1 MPGLGRGSR
10 SGFRPTGALEGAT
23 GLPVE
28 LHCQETGLIDCRF
41 DVKRITRLQRTGN
54 QVTEEEEAA
63 RTIWSGLKTAGI
75 NLVATLPDVNLAEL
89 LRAVEEDRDVVHVP
103 LCREEEG
110 IGVCAGAYLVG
121 KKCAAIMQNGGF
133 FNSNNAIVSTLLQY
147 QIPLLLLI
155 YYAGDVG
162 DRTFST
168 SGAMTEPV
176 LQALGIRYYVMRRA
190 QEAAELIKRAQIL
203 AEDSKRPVAL
213 LLTKEVLGR
222 RPALSA
228 L

>member
-1 MPGLGRGSR
+1 VGLHGKK
-10 SGFRPTGALEGAT
+10 
-23 GLPVE
+23 
-28 LHCQETGLIDCRF
+28 TGLIQCRF
-41 DVKRITRLQRTGN
+41 DVKRITRPQVASTH
-54 QVTEEEEAA
+54 VTEAEAA
-63 RTIWSGLKTAGI
+63 RTIWGGLRTAGI
-75 NLVATLPDVNLAEL
+75 NLVATLPDVNLARL
-89 LRAVEEDRDVVHVP
+89 LYEIEQDSSVIHVP

-110 IGVCAGAYLVG
+110 IGICAGGYLVG

-147 QIPLLLLI
+147 QIPLLLVI

-168 SGAMTEPV
+168 TGAMTEPV

-190 QEAAELIKRAQIL
+190 QEAAELIQRAQIL

-222 RPALSA
+222 RAALGA
-228 L
+228 F

>member
-1 MPGLGRGSR
+1 VNP
-10 SGFRPTGALEGAT
+10 
-23 GLPVE
+23 
-28 LHCQETGLIDCRF
+28 I
-41 DVKRITRLQRTGN
+41 
-54 QVTEEEEAA
+54 EAA
-63 RTIWSGLKTAGI
+63 KAIVIGLKGAGI
-75 NLVATLPDVNLAEL
+75 TLVATLPDVNLADV
-89 LRAVEEDRDVVHVP
+89 LREVEEDREITHVP

-110 IGVCAGAYLVG
+110 IGICAGAYLVG

-155 YYAGDVG
+155 YYAGDIG

-168 SGAMTEPV
+168 TGSMTEPV
-176 LQALGIRYYVMRRA
+176 LQALGIRYYIMRDSEDA
-190 QEAAELIKRAQIL
+190 PELIKRAQVL
-203 AEDSKRPVAL
+203 SEDAKRPVAL

-222 RPALSA
+222 RAALNS

>member
-1 MPGLGRGSR
+1 
-10 SGFRPTGALEGAT
+10 
-23 GLPVE
+23 
-28 LHCQETGLIDCRF
+28 LIERRF
-41 DVKRITRLQRTGN
+41 DAKRITPPLGEAN
-54 QVTEEEEAA
+54 QVTEEEAA
-63 RTIWSGLKTAGI
+63 RTIWSGLKSAGV
-75 NLVATLPDVNLAEL
+75 NLVATLPDVNLARL
-89 LRAVEEDRDVVHVP
+89 LSEIEQDTDVIHVP

-121 KKCAAIMQNGGF
+121 RTCAAIMQNGGF
-133 FNSNNAIVSTLLQY
+133 FNSNNGIVSTLLQY

-168 SGAMTEPV
+168 SGALTEPV
-176 LQALGIRYYVMRRA
+176 LQALGIRYYVMRQPRV
-190 QEAAELIKRAQIL
+190 AAELIKRAQIL

-222 RPALSA
+222 RPALDGS
-228 L
+228 

>member
-1 MPGLGRGSR
+1 MN
-10 SGFRPTGALEGAT
+10 AA
-23 GLPVE
+23 
-28 LHCQETGLIDCRF
+28 
-41 DVKRITRLQRTGN
+41 
-54 QVTEEEEAA
+54 EAA
-63 RTIWSGLKTAGI
+63 KIIVEGLKQAGI
-75 NLVATLPDVNLAEL
+75 NLVATLPDINLADL
-89 LRAVEEDRDVVHVP
+89 LREVEENKDLIHVP

-110 IGVCAGAYLVG
+110 MGICTGGYLVG

-133 FNSNNAIVSTLLQY
+133 YNSTNAIVSTLLQY

-155 YYAGDVG
+155 YYAGDIG

-176 LQALGIRYYVMRRA
+176 LQALGIRYYIMRNPVDA
-190 QEAAELIKRAQIL
+190 PELIKRAQIL
-203 AEDSKRPVAL
+203 AEDSKRPLVL

-222 RPALSA
+222 REALQS

>member
-1 MPGLGRGSR
+1 M
-10 SGFRPTGALEGAT
+10 TA
-23 GLPVE
+23 
-28 LHCQETGLIDCRF
+28 
-41 DVKRITRLQRTGN
+41 
-54 QVTEEEEAA
+54 EEAA
-63 RTIWSGLKTAGI
+63 KTIVGGLREAGI
-75 NLVATLPDVNLAEL
+75 SLVATLPDINLADL
-89 LRAVEEDRDVVHVP
+89 LREVDEDAGVLHVP

-110 IGVCAGAYLVG
+110 IGICAGAYLVG

-168 SGAMTEPV
+168 TGSLTEPV
-176 LQALGIRYYVMRRA
+176 LQALGIRSYVMRDPQDA
-190 QEAAELIKRAQIL
+190 QELIQRAQIL
-203 AEDSKRPVAL
+203 TEDAKRPVAL

-222 RPALSA
+222 RAPLKS

>member
-1 MPGLGRGSR
+1 MN
-10 SGFRPTGALEGAT
+10 A
-23 GLPVE
+23 
-28 LHCQETGLIDCRF
+28 
-41 DVKRITRLQRTGN
+41 
-54 QVTEEEEAA
+54 EEAA
-63 RTIWSGLKTAGI
+63 TKIVCGIKQAGI
-75 NLVATLPDVNLAEL
+75 NLVATLPDVNLAQL
-89 LRAVEEDRDVVHVP
+89 LRAVEEDRDVLHVP

-110 IGVCAGAYLVG
+110 IGICAGAYLVG

-147 QIPLLLLI
+147 QIPLLMMI

-168 SGAMTEPV
+168 SGSMTEPV
-176 LQALGIRYYVMRRA
+176 LQALGIRYYIMRDTA
-190 QEAAELIKRAQIL
+190 DAPELIKRAQIL

-222 RPALSA
+222 RIALKSF
-228 L
+228 

>member
-1 MPGLGRGSR
+1 MK
-10 SGFRPTGALEGAT
+10 
-23 GLPVE
+23 
-28 LHCQETGLIDCRF
+28 D
-41 DVKRITRLQRTGN
+41 
-54 QVTEEEEAA
+54 
-63 RTIWSGLKTAGI
+63 AGI
-75 NLVATLPDVNLAEL
+75 NLVATLPDVNLADL
-89 LRAVEEDRDVVHVP
+89 LREVEEDRDVIHVP

-110 IGVCAGAYLVG
+110 IGICAGAYLVG

-155 YYAGDVG
+155 YYAGDIG

-168 SGAMTEPV
+168 TGSLTEPV
-176 LQALGIRYYVMRRA
+176 LQALGIRYYVMRDPTDA
-190 QEAAELIKRAQIL
+190 VELIKRAQVL
-203 AEDSKRPVAL
+203 TEDAKRPVAL

-222 RPALSA
+222 RAALKS

>member
-1 MPGLGRGSR
+1 MS
-10 SGFRPTGALEGAT
+10 A
-23 GLPVE
+23 
-28 LHCQETGLIDCRF
+28 
-41 DVKRITRLQRTGN
+41 
-54 QVTEEEEAA
+54 EEAA
-63 RTIWSGLKTAGI
+63 ATEIVSGMKQAGI
-75 NLVATLPDVNLAEL
+75 NFVATLPDVNLAQL
-89 LRAVEEDRDVVHVP
+89 LHAVDDDRDLLHVP

-110 IGVCAGAYLVG
+110 IGICAGAYLVG
-121 KKCAAIMQNGGF
+121 KKCAAVMQNGGF

-147 QIPLLLLI
+147 QIPLLLMI

-168 SGAMTEPV
+168 SGGMTEPV
-176 LQALGIRYYVMRRA
+176 LQALGIRYYIMRETA
-190 QEAAELIKRAQIL
+190 DAPELIKRAQIL

-222 RPALSA
+222 RAALKS